1 MEKFVLKGG
10 PDYLSLTIDKVYGF
24 PDETSF
30 KGGYEIR
37 ATVEVKS
44 RSFSAISQFYS
55 STGELYSFYKQ
66 LKECNKMVSGAAE
79 YVLYE
84 GNFELR
90 ADYDQLGH
98 VTISG
103 ALTEHNEWDNELKFE
118 FSTDQSY
125 IRTTLTELDAIVAKY
140 GGLKGVT
147 T

>member
-1 MEKFVLKGG
+1 
-10 PDYLSLTIDKVYGF
+10 
-24 PDETSF
+24 
-30 KGGYEIR
+30 
-37 ATVEVKS
+37 
-44 RSFSAISQFYS
+44 
-55 STGELYSFYKQ
+55 
-66 LKECNKMVSGAAE
+66 MVSGAAE

-98 VTISG
+98 VTISD

-125 IRTTLTELDAIVAKY
+125 IRTTLTELDAIVAKH